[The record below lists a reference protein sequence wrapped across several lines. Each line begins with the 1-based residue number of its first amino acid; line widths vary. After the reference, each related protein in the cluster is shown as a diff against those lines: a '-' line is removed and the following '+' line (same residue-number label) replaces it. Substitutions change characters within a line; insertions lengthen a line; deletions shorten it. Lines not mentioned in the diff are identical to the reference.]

1 MTRYLQYLWL
11 DIYSIY
17 DWISTVST
25 LQVRLEEETRR
36 KAEDLQR
43 RRAEREVER
52 DRRRRRELELER
64 IQQDMAAEERRRRY
78 HLGRWQ

>member
-1 MTRYLQYLWL
+1 M
-11 DIYSIY
+11 
-17 DWISTVST
+17 ISTIST

-78 HLGRWQ
+78 LPSSIPLY

>member
-1 MTRYLQYLWL
+1 M
-11 DIYSIY
+11 
-17 DWISTVST
+17 ISTVST

-64 IQQDMAAEERRRRY
+64 IQQDMAAEERRRRCQPY
-78 HLGRWQ
+78 TPCWM